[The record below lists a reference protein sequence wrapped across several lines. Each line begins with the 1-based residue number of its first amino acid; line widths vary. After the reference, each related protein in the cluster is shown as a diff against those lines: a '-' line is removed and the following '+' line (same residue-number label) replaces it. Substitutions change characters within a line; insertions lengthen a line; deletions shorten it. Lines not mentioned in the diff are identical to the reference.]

1 MSQSNEPGRELSFA
15 EEIARIAAPTPS
27 PEIPRMRFL
36 DVWNQFADGLRQA
49 GIGAD
54 VRPSEDGTQYHLVL
68 WPAYRPG
75 WRTLMLT
82 FRVTPTSVL
91 IFQSGTTPLNSP
103 EELAN
108 WLRDF
113 AGGDNFQSTL
123 QALREQ
129 ADEPVEARLMIQRA
143 PDLLVQVSPE
153 TQRQIAT
160 ATAED
165 ITMTVELEEGDPIP
179 DQGAICALDSAGLKL
194 QVVRAQARDRTVEL
208 QLRKAP

>member
-1 MSQSNEPGRELSFA
+1 MSQSNEPGREFSFA

-27 PEIPRMRFL
+27 PRIPRMRLL
-36 DVWNQFADGLRQA
+36 DVWNQFADGLRQT

-54 VRPSEDGTQYHLVL
+54 VRPSEDGTRYHLVL
-68 WPAYRPG
+68 WPAHRPG
-75 WRTLMLT
+75 WRTLTLT

-91 IFQSGTTPLNSP
+91 IFQSGTTPLESP

-108 WLRDF
+108 WLREF

-129 ADEPVEARLMIQRA
+129 AEEPVEARLMVQGA

-179 DQGAICALDSAGLKL
+179 DQDAIRALDSAGLKL

-208 QLRKAP
+208 QVRKAP